1 MQHTDKDGNLTFLCD
16 FCHQPWDDDR
26 PMVEGHRG
34 SLICANCLSIA
45 YTEMVHLKLGSPVE
59 SDTPCL
65 LCLEHGRDDPH
76 WRSPVVEDAIACKR
90 CLKQSAGVL
99 QKDPDYN
106 WQKPR
111 DPSKD

>member
-1 MQHTDKDGNLTFLCD
+1 MQNPDAQGNECFLCD
-16 FCHQPWDDDR
+16 FCHQPWSGDR

-45 YTEMVHLKLGSPVE
+45 YTEIIHLNLGSPVDKE
-59 SDTPCL
+59 TKCL

-76 WRSPVVEDAIACKR
+76 WRSPAFEEAVACRR

-99 QKDPDYN
+99 HKDPDSA
-106 WQKPR
+106 WKKPR
-111 DPSKD
+111 DPSED

>member
-1 MQHTDKDGNLTFLCD
+1 MQQKDANEHLVFVCD
-16 FCHQPWDDDR
+16 FCHQPWDDSR

-34 SLICANCLSIA
+34 SLICANCLSIG
-45 YTEMVHLKLGSPVE
+45 YTEIVHLKLGSPVE
-59 SDTPCL
+59 REDTCL

-76 WRSPVVEDAIACKR
+76 WRSPMFDQAIACRR

-99 QKDPDYN
+99 HKDPDYT